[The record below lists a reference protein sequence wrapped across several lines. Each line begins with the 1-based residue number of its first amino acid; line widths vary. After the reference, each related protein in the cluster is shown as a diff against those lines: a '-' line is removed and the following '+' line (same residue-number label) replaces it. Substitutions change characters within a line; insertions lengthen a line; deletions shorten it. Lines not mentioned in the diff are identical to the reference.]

1 MNLAAGV
8 GVTAAVFL
16 MAVLGFLAKPRENQG
31 GSVSDLVKRGQ
42 LRSDRGA
49 EYVLPFRL
57 CFQCCFVIAR
67 YLCLVMASL

>member
-49 EYVLPFRL
+49 EYVLPFH
-57 CFQCCFVIAR
+57 
-67 YLCLVMASL
+67 LCLVMASF

>member
-49 EYVLPFRL
+49 EYVLPFHL
-57 CFQCCFVIAR
+57 SFQCSFVIAR
-67 YLCLVMASL
+67 YLCFLMASF